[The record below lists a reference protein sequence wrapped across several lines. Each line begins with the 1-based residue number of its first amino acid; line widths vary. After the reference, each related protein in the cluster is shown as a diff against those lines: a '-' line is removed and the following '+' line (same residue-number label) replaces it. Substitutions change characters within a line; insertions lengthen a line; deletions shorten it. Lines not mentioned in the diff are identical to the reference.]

1 MVDSIEDKKKKIL
14 GKAITEYRIEI
25 DEPGAGV
32 ERYYFWVLSFL
43 QSGPPSGISFTEV
56 HKISDLYT
64 SSETSSYFGVVE
76 QRKGLQQDKVSQYLA
91 TIGKMTK
98 DLFQMIR
105 ELRIIDERYDYYE
118 DSKKGGEEGEAAEIS
133 LKSIWIDMVEGGSK
147 NPTSVFGLAQQVG
160 FVVLPDLFFTV
171 RASIKDDKDKEGM
184 GKLVHQ
190 EVEKLKEN
198 GINRKVREVLER
210 KLYQYYLWKIKTEK
224 EIVQRRNFM
233 LKYLKQHYH
242 VMRLYIHWLKPY
254 FKNVSRLQMYQNSKN
269 PNIIAAFDTSQIDL
283 ELLAKRAV
291 KNSDYHSWIR
301 AKFTYV
307 AIPQMAYQQEYQRGA
322 IHTGRSVIEIQS
334 YALTDKDVAAYEK
347 LNEEEDLE
355 ILGSLTG
362 AMEALGDELKGYL
375 KEAGEIFKEDKKEEE
390 KEEKKKVGIFKSV
403 FYGFGE
409 MFGMKRDQK
418 KDNEEEE
425 KRRLE
430 GWRAQDDKGKAASQA
445 KGLSYILYDVFKK
458 ANRMPTW

>member
-1 MVDSIEDKKKKIL
+1 MAESIEDKKKKIL
-14 GKAITEYRIEI
+14 GKPITEYRIEI
-25 DEPGAGV
+25 DEPGSGV

-56 HKISDLYT
+56 HKVSDLYT

-105 ELRIIDERYDYYE
+105 ELRIIDERYDYYK
-118 DSKKGGEEGEAAEIS
+118 DSKKEGEEGESAEIS

-171 RASIKDDKDKEGM
+171 RANIKDDKDKEKM
-184 GKLVHQ
+184 SKLVHQ

-210 KLYQYYLWKIKTEK
+210 KLYQYYLWRTKTEK

-254 FKNVSRLQMYQNSKN
+254 FKNISRLQMYQNSKN

-283 ELLAKRAV
+283 ELLAKRPMGG
-291 KNSDYHSWIR
+291 DYQPWIR

-347 LNEEEDLE
+347 LGEEEDLE

-362 AMEALGDELKGYL
+362 SMEALGDELKSYL
-375 KEAGEIFKEDKKEEE
+375 KEAGEVFKEDKKEEA
-390 KEEKKKVGIFKSV
+390 EEQPVKRAGMFKSL

-409 MFGMKRDQK
+409 MFGMKRNAK
-418 KDNEEEE
+418 KESEEEE
-425 KRRLE
+425 KQRLE
-430 GWRAQDDKGKAASQA
+430 GWRVQDKKGSAASQA
-445 KGLSYILYDVFKK
+445 KNLSYILYDVFKK